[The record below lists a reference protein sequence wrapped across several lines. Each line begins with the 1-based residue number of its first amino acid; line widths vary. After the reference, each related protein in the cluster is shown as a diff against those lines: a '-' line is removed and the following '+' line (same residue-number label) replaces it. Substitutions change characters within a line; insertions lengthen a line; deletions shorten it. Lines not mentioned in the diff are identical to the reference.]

1 MATPR
6 WAASGPAK
14 VFQSYGQ
21 CKGEERRRELVA
33 SLGASGDAEE
43 TFQRAALTLWSIAL
57 DGKAKKFAAAEGSTL
72 PVLSLALTN
81 RLEQLVGAKASAFDL
96 DVTKAQA
103 ALQAARDA
111 GSAQQVADASLA
123 LAAAQVLVEPN
134 LEKLAEIVELVMGA
148 LTLLEEDKAGTAV
161 ALNILANVHILMGHG
176 KDALRAAKQGLYALR
191 SMGGQK
197 IFEVPLL
204 QTMMS
209 ACWLRS
215 DSDEALRCC
224 EEVAGICQEAKVD
237 PVILALAD
245 GCTALASLANDE
257 QGPAERKVET
267 ALKSLKDADGQILLL
282 GALQEIS
289 FAIGKPVSALKAA
302 QDLLEKERK
311 RGVKEGVAR
320 ALLLVSASSEEDE
333 AKAKAT
339 EAKQLFGTLRDPLG
353 EGLALVSLAKA
364 QLASSTAS
372 ALPVAKESF
381 EAFQGCLV
389 GQGFASSLLT
399 LAYLRQEDA
408 KQAERTSREAL
419 TMFQDGKHR
428 VGQALAEFLLRR
440 VLWVDPEFSSGRLA
454 RFGEVPCNTKVDILA
469 SRKNFGHPLLN
480 GKEVNVG
487 EAFQKLKDSAHQ
499 LNGSIDPSTMGWTS
513 LGYCKDVFQMATEQL
528 MQVGVPHLRG
538 KVMTLKP
545 LASGWEATIQSERGQ
560 RSVKSNAVIVAT
572 GAHPKKPTVLASK
585 VLDVEVTFQQETL
598 KKALAPHQR
607 VAVLGNSHSA
617 AVSLAKLGDLAVP
630 LSLRVGCFGRR
641 PLRCAEWLPQ
651 HDMYRYT
658 STGLKGFGAVF
669 GRECMAKGTEWLEI
683 KDMKD
688 FDENQ
693 WDWVVDCT
701 GYQQSPLPAISGVE
715 EAKLLRDEAA
725 RLSHVATGRLGD
737 FQQLY
742 AVGVPWGKGFQDVEG
757 FKGETTFVGFSL
769 FLDRAI
775 LIADEIDR
783 SFSTSSA
790 EKAKSDLKLHRFQY
804 FMRKSQELSQKPSEC
819 KIVIDDDRVA
829 HVEIAGICTPKSLDF
844 VLNALHQARVKEGVK
859 AVVMLLRGSKGPVSP
874 AGYPGTAGG
883 LSATPQAQALASGSF
898 LLGLRTLGLPMVV
911 ACVGKIAGPAWGL
924 VLAADY
930 RIAASTSTFI
940 LPIWGPPECFGDLVG
955 HTVAMQLCYNQG
967 PVSALTML
975 EYGVIHQCQRGEE
988 ETQSSAAEVARRIAS
1003 TPSLACHQS
1012 TTMLSPAIEKYAS
1025 IVARGGVRA

>member
-428 VGQALAEFLLRR
+428 VGQALAEFLLR
-440 VLWVDPEFSSGRLA
+440 
-454 RFGEVPCNTKVDILA
+454 
-469 SRKNFGHPLLN
+469 
-480 GKEVNVG
+480 
-487 EAFQKLKDSAHQ
+487 
-499 LNGSIDPSTMGWTS
+499 
-513 LGYCKDVFQMATEQL
+513 
-528 MQVGVPHLRG
+528 
-538 KVMTLKP
+538 
-545 LASGWEATIQSERGQ
+545 
-560 RSVKSNAVIVAT
+560 
-572 GAHPKKPTVLASK
+572 
-585 VLDVEVTFQQETL
+585 
-598 KKALAPHQR
+598 
-607 VAVLGNSHSA
+607 
-617 AVSLAKLGDLAVP
+617 
-630 LSLRVGCFGRR
+630 
-641 PLRCAEWLPQ
+641 
-651 HDMYRYT
+651 
-658 STGLKGFGAVF
+658 
-669 GRECMAKGTEWLEI
+669 
-683 KDMKD
+683 
-688 FDENQ
+688 
-693 WDWVVDCT
+693 
-701 GYQQSPLPAISGVE
+701 
-715 EAKLLRDEAA
+715 
-725 RLSHVATGRLGD
+725 
-737 FQQLY
+737 
-742 AVGVPWGKGFQDVEG
+742 
-757 FKGETTFVGFSL
+757 
-769 FLDRAI
+769 
-775 LIADEIDR
+775 
-783 SFSTSSA
+783 
-790 EKAKSDLKLHRFQY
+790 
-804 FMRKSQELSQKPSEC
+804 KSQELSQKPSEC

>member
-1 MATPR
+1 MVGA
-6 WAASGPAK
+6 GPA
-14 VFQSYGQ
+14 G
-21 CKGEERRRELVA
+21 
-33 SLGASGDAEE
+33 
-43 TFQRAALTLWSIAL
+43 I
-57 DGKAKKFAAAEGSTL
+57 
-72 PVLSLALTN
+72 
-81 RLEQLVGAKASAFDL
+81 SA
-96 DVTKAQA
+96 V
-103 ALQAARDA
+103 
-111 GSAQQVADASLA
+111 V
-123 LAAAQVLVEPN
+123 
-134 LEKLAEIVELVMGA
+134 
-148 LTLLEEDKAGTAV
+148 
-161 ALNILANVHILMGHG
+161 
-176 KDALRAAKQGLYALR
+176 ALRA
-191 SMGGQK
+191 
-197 IFEVPLL
+197 
-204 QTMMS
+204 
-209 ACWLRS
+209 
-215 DSDEALRCC
+215 
-224 EEVAGICQEAKVD
+224 
-237 PVILALAD
+237 
-245 GCTALASLANDE
+245 
-257 QGPAERKVET
+257 
-267 ALKSLKDADGQILLL
+267 
-282 GALQEIS
+282 
-289 FAIGKPVSALKAA
+289 
-302 QDLLEKERK
+302 
-311 RGVKEGVAR
+311 RG
-320 ALLLVSASSEEDE
+320 
-333 AKAKAT
+333 
-339 EAKQLFGTLRDPLG
+339 
-353 EGLALVSLAKA
+353 
-364 QLASSTAS
+364 
-372 ALPVAKESF
+372 
-381 EAFQGCLV
+381 
-389 GQGFASSLLT
+389 
-399 LAYLRQEDA
+399 
-408 KQAERTSREAL
+408 
-419 TMFQDGKHR
+419 
-428 VGQALAEFLLRR
+428 RR

-715 EAKLLRDEAA
+715 EAKLLRDEA
-725 RLSHVATGRLGD
+725 TGRLGD

-742 AVGVPWGKGFQDVEG
+742 AVGVPWGEPPGRFWGKGFQDVEG

-790 EKAKSDLKLHRFQY
+790 EKAKS
-804 FMRKSQELSQKPSEC
+804 
-819 KIVIDDDRVA
+819 A
-829 HVEIAGICTPKSLDF
+829 
-844 VLNALHQARVKEGVK
+844 
-859 AVVMLLRGSKGPVSP
+859 
-874 AGYPGTAGG
+874 
-883 LSATPQAQALASGSF
+883 
-898 LLGLRTLGLPMVV
+898 
-911 ACVGKIAGPAWGL
+911 
-924 VLAADY
+924 
-930 RIAASTSTFI
+930 
-940 LPIWGPPECFGDLVG
+940 
-955 HTVAMQLCYNQG
+955 
-967 PVSALTML
+967 
-975 EYGVIHQCQRGEE
+975 
-988 ETQSSAAEVARRIAS
+988 
-1003 TPSLACHQS
+1003 
-1012 TTMLSPAIEKYAS
+1012 
-1025 IVARGGVRA
+1025 